1 MNEQS
6 NDNSLSFGEGW
17 SEANKQSNNNS
28 LSFGEGWGEAFVC
41 ISNLSLR
48 FQNKSVFFD
57 LNWRINRGENWV
69 LGGESGSGKTAL
81 AKILSGKQSASG
93 EVKIN
98 FAAESKL
105 PAKVL
110 YVESWYQ
117 FKNVEG
123 VANFYYQQR
132 YTSQQAKE
140 TLTVNAELAHFGKE
154 ENLNFPD
161 AEKLVEALGFSG
173 LRSSQLI
180 ELSSGEHKKLQL
192 VKALWLK
199 PQLLII
205 DQPYTGLDITSR
217 KSLNTLLD
225 EVAQTGVTLLL
236 ISNDEELPNVINRF
250 AEIENGKL
258 IQLEEPKAS
267 TIVKQDFERTLPDF
281 LKQAP
286 VYGSQQIAKMVD
298 VNISY
303 GEKEVLKNINWEV
316 KAGEKWLL
324 QGPNGSGKSTLL
336 SLINGDHPQSYANE
350 LYLFGKKRGSG
361 ESIWDI
367 KQHIG
372 LISPEFHWYFD
383 ANATVWESVASGL
396 YDSVGLYQTL
406 PYTKAKHVD
415 DLVAYFGLAEYK
427 KDLLSSLPL
436 GKQRLVLLARTVI
449 KNPELL
455 ILDEPCQGL
464 DKQQTAY
471 FNQLVDELSH
481 HGMTV
486 IYVGHFEAQL
496 PSCLTKKIVLKNGEV
511 IAIEEIKKYIK
522 EEIYSTL
529 VEQ

>member
-1 MNEQS
+1 MIQINANESKSKSQPAGG
-6 NDNSLSFGEGW
+6 DLGDSF
-17 SEANKQSNNNS
+17 
-28 LSFGEGWGEAFVC
+28 VR
-41 ISNLSLR
+41 ISNLSLS
-48 FQNKSVFFD
+48 FQNKSVFSD
-57 LNWRINRGENWV
+57 LNWTINRGENWV
-69 LGGESGSGKTAL
+69 LGGASGSGKTTL
-81 AKILSGKQSASG
+81 AKILAGKQNASG
-93 EVKIN
+93 EININ
-98 FAAESKL
+98 FDSENSL
-105 PAKVL
+105 PAQVL

-154 ENLNFPD
+154 ENLDFAD
-161 AEKLVEALGFSG
+161 AEKLVESLGFSG
-173 LRSSQLI
+173 LRNSQLI

-205 DQPYTGLDITSR
+205 DQPYTGLDVASR
-217 KSLNTLLD
+217 KSLNLLLD
-225 EVAQTGVTLLL
+225 EVVKAGVTLIL
-236 ISNDEELPNVINRF
+236 ISNDEELPNCVNRF

-258 IQLEEPKAS
+258 IQLDEPRET
-267 TIVKQDFERTLPDF
+267 TIVKEDFERTLPEF
-281 LKQAP
+281 LRQAP
-286 VYGSQQIAKMVD
+286 VYSSNQIAKMVN
-298 VNISY
+298 VSISY
-303 GEKEVLKNINWEV
+303 GDKQVLKNINWEV

-396 YDSVGLYQTL
+396 YDSVGLFQQL

-415 DLVAYFGLAEYK
+415 ELVAYFGLTEYK

-436 GKQRLVLLARTVI
+436 GKQRLVLLARIVI

-496 PSCLTKKIVLKNGEV
+496 PSCLNKKIVLENGRLV
-511 IAIEEIKKYIK
+511 ANEEITKNIK
-522 EEIYSTL
+522 QEIYSTL